1 MNTSSNFGKD
11 SIWSL
16 IAKNGIPSMLTMV
29 IVIIYNLADTFF
41 VGQTHKKNLGIVF
54 HTGIHAFIL
63 LILGYIA
70 TSVYEYRGYWL
81 MVSGLAVLIGDEY
94 GKIITRGLKR
104 ILGALIGFFHSCL
117 LNISWEVRALDC
129 RLFWEMP

>member
-41 VGQTHKKNLGIVF
+41 VGQMHKKNLGIVF

-63 LILGYIA
+63 LILDIFQ
-70 TSVYEYRGYWL
+70 SFSSML
-81 MVSGLAVLIGDEY
+81 Q
-94 GKIITRGLKR
+94 
-104 ILGALIGFFHSCL
+104 
-117 LNISWEVRALDC
+117 
-129 RLFWEMP
+129 